1 MKKAKLILIV
11 TLSALALQ
19 GCNMQNP
26 VGDISK
32 EDDANYGLRI
42 QEL

>member
-19 GCNMQNP
+19 GCNMQNS
-26 VGDISK
+26 VDDMSK
-32 EDDANYGLRI
+32 EDEATLWFEDT
-42 QEL
+42 